1 MNHRCMAKCTYD
13 SCFGGEKCWI
23 RNTLGFIIFFDD
35 EALVHKKTNWVYF
48 HPTPLS
54 QENLL
59 LELENLYI
67 ESIGKA
73 YQTVLC
79 NVLQDYA

>member
-1 MNHRCMAKCTYD
+1 MVSTVFNGKD
-13 SCFGGEKCWI
+13 
-23 RNTLGFIIFFDD
+23 
-35 EALVHKKTNWVYF
+35 
-48 HPTPLS
+48 LS
-54 QENLL
+54 LMSNV
-59 LELENLYI
+59 ELENLYI